1 MLKTDFEP
9 LDDIEMIVSLS
20 NLCVVRTAKLL
31 PTLQF
36 MQKLGWRLWEL
47 QADDEW
53 DKEYNLLTYYKPKWA
68 KQN

>member
-20 NLCVVRTAKLL
+20 NLCVVRTYKLL

-36 MQKLGWRLWEL
+36 MQRLGWRLYEI
-47 QADDEW
+47 QADDE
-53 DKEYNLLTYYKPKWA
+53 
-68 KQN
+68 

>member
-20 NLCVVRTAKLL
+20 NLCVVRTYKLL

-36 MQKLGWRLWEL
+36 MQRLGWRLYEI

-53 DKEYNLLTYYKPKWA
+53 DIECNLLTYYKPKWQ